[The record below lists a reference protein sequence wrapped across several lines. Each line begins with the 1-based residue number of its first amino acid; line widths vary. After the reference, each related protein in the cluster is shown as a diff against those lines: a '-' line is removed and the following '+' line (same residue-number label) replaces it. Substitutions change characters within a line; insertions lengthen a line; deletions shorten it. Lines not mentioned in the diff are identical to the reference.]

1 MTVYMFG
8 VDVGIIPCGT
18 NGTIRKTLG
27 GPRGDLALIQ
37 RCLLLL
43 SEIAINTYHMWA
55 TTDFENTHIINDD
68 ALPCHPPGLRSI
80 IRSLQDPT
88 TAEYVQVRRVGSIL
102 GYEILTNSTSDR
114 NVQ

>member
-18 NGTIRKTLG
+18 NDTIRKTLV
-27 GPRGDLALIQ
+27 GPCGDLALIR

-43 SEIAINTYHMWA
+43 SKIAISTYHLWA

-68 ALPCHPPGLRSI
+68 ALPCHPPGLHSI

-88 TAEYVQVRRVGSIL
+88 TAEYVQVRRVGSIS
-102 GYEILTNSTSDR
+102 GYEILTN
-114 NVQ
+114 N